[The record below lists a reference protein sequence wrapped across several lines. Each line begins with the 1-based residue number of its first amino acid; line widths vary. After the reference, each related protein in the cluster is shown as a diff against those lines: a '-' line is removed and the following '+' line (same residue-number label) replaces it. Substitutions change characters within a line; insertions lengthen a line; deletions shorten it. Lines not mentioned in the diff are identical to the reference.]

1 MAQGLAKKRSQTVQG
16 FYFQRTPTAKGEG
29 RGKAKQGDSEAS
41 EVLTKEPRSLGIS
54 KDGIATAEDF
64 ASLMSSVMSDVID
77 GRLSPP
83 VANAVCNAGGKLLKV
98 VEMQYKYAGKPSQS
112 IEQVPPSLQL
122 TGKGKAEG

>member
-1 MAQGLAKKRSQTVQG
+1 MVEEKRDTTETSAEITQ
-16 FYFQRTPTAKGEG
+16 
-29 RGKAKQGDSEAS
+29 
-41 EVLTKEPRSLGIS
+41 EPRSLGIS
-54 KDGIATAEDF
+54 KGGIATAEDF

-98 VEMQYKYAGKPSQS
+98 VEMQYKYAGKPSAA

-122 TGKGKAEG
+122 TGKSK

>member
-1 MAQGLAKKRSQTVQG
+1 MV
-16 FYFQRTPTAKGEG
+16 E
-29 RGKAKQGDSEAS
+29 AKQDTTETGAAPSQ
-41 EVLTKEPRSLGIS
+41 EPRSLGIS

-122 TGKGKAEG
+122 TGKPKAEG